1 MVEKKENKVLDMLR
15 KITEE
20 TGTEAHTPKRRPKI
34 DPVAMYSDMQSMTL
48 GDYFAA
54 AQVFNREMVGTAE
67 KFNRQSKAYYT
78 MIVFEERI
86 KRLAEHNSYV
96 Q

>member
-1 MVEKKENKVLDMLR
+1 MVEKKTNSALEMLR

-20 TGTEAHTPKRRPKI
+20 TGTEAHVPRRPKI

-48 GDYFAA
+48 GDYISA
-54 AQVFNREMVGTAE
+54 AQVFNREMLGTSE
-67 KFNRQSKAYYT
+67 KYSRQSKAYYT
-78 MIVFEERI
+78 MFVFEERI
-86 KRLAEHNSYV
+86 KRLSDHNSYV

>member
-1 MVEKKENKVLDMLR
+1 MMEKKENKVLDMLR

-20 TGTEAHTPKRRPKI
+20 TNTEAHVPKRPKI
-34 DPVAMYSDMQSMTL
+34 DPVELYSDLQGMTL

-54 AQVFNREMVGTAE
+54 AQVFNREMLGTSD
-67 KFNRQSKAYYT
+67 KYSRQSKAYYT
-78 MIVFEERI
+78 MFVFEDRI
-86 KRLAEHNSYV
+86 KRLMKHNSFA

>member
-1 MVEKKENKVLDMLR
+1 MMEKKENKVLDMLR

-20 TGTEAHTPKRRPKI
+20 TGVEGHVPKRPKI

-54 AQVFNREMVGTAE
+54 AQVFNREMLGTSE
-67 KFNRQSKAYYT
+67 KYSRQSKAYYT
-78 MIVFEERI
+78 MFVFEERI
-86 KRLAEHNSYV
+86 KRLMEHNSCI

>member
-1 MVEKKENKVLDMLR
+1 MVEKKQNDVLEMLR

-20 TGTEAHTPKRRPKI
+20 TNTEAHVPKRPKI

-48 GDYFAA
+48 GDYFSA
-54 AQVFNREMVGTAE
+54 AQVFNREILGTSE
-67 KFNRQSKAYYT
+67 KYSRQSKAYYT
-78 MIVFEERI
+78 MFVFEERI
-86 KRLAEHNSYV
+86 KRLMEHNSFI